1 MSGPRPQTEF
11 ANERLRLGAG
21 ASRLYVVLSAIAVA
35 CLIGGAAAAGF
46 SSHPLKR
53 FLHAYLVNW
62 GYVLSIGLGCLLFV
76 MVQHLVRAGWSV
88 SVRRIAETLAGTLP
102 LAALLAMPLVLPVLM
117 HRGDL
122 FPWAGHG
129 EHGGAH
135 HGPEMSAGK
144 QAYLSGSFWTARVVV
159 CLVVVATLAWW
170 YRRASVR
177 QDQQQDI
184 APTRSMERRSALGIL
199 VAFLALTLL
208 SFDMLMSLDPHWYS
222 TIFGVYYFSGAAVAA
237 FAAII
242 LCVFG
247 LQRAGYMTVSIT
259 REHYHDLGKFLFGFT
274 FFWGYIAFSQ
284 YMLLWYANIP
294 ETTGWLVRRGAS
306 TVAENMNGWTVVGV
320 LLLVG
325 HLLIPF
331 GALLPRTVKRRPGLL
346 AFWAAWLLVFHWIDL
361 WWLVMPQLDGRV
373 YLGLPELLTF
383 AGLFAALAAAALRL
397 AMRHSL
403 RPMHDPRLEESLVY
417 VNA

>member
-1 MSGPRPQTEF
+1 MSEHRPQTEF

-21 ASRLYVVLSAIAVA
+21 ARRLYLALSAIAVA

-46 SSHPLKR
+46 ASHPLKR

-62 GYVLSIGLGCLLFV
+62 VYVLSIGLGCLLFV
-76 MVQHLVRAGWSV
+76 MVQHLARAGWSV
-88 SVRRIAETLAGTLP
+88 SVRRIAEKLAGTLP
-102 LAALLAMPLVLPVLM
+102 VAALLSLPLVLAVLM

-122 FPWAGHG
+122 YPWAGHG
-129 EHGGAH
+129 EHAGAH

-144 QAYLSGSFWTARVVV
+144 QAYFGAWFWTARVAV
-159 CLVVVATLAWW
+159 CLAVVSVLAWW
-170 YRRASVR
+170 YRRVSVR
-177 QDQQQDI
+177 QDQQQNF
-184 APTRSMERRSALGIL
+184 APTRTMERLAAPGIL
-199 VAFLALTLL
+199 AAFLALTLL

-222 TIFGVYYFSGAAVAA
+222 TIFGVYFFSGSAVAA
-237 FAAII
+237 FAAVI
-242 LCVFG
+242 LCLWL
-247 LQRAGYMTVSIT
+247 LQKTGHLTVSVT
-259 REHYHDLGKFLFGFT
+259 AEHYHDLGKFLFGFT

-306 TVAENMNGWTVVGV
+306 TVAEHMNGWTAVCV

-373 YLGLPELLTF
+373 YLGLPEVLTF
-383 AGLFAALAAAALRL
+383 AGLLAALAAAALRL
-397 AMRHSL
+397 AMGQSL